1 MRTGR
6 PKEALNLTKE
16 ERDRLQS
23 MAHRAR
29 SQPLLARRA
38 RVVLACG
45 DGLDNQAVARKLRAS
60 LGMVGKWRA
69 RFLKARL
76 EGLYDEPRPGAPRK
90 VGDEQ
95 VEKIVIQTLESTPR
109 GQTHW
114 STRGLA
120 KASGL
125 SRMTISRIWHAFGL
139 QPHRADTFK
148 LSPDPLLIEKVR
160 DIAGLYMNP
169 PDHALVLCVD
179 EKSQIQALDRTQ
191 PLLPMRPGQLE
202 RGTHDYKRHGTT
214 SLFAAL
220 DLKTSRAISQFH
232 QRHRS
237 VEFRGFLD
245 VIEAQVPADLDVH
258 LILDNYGTH
267 KTAIIRNW
275 LAKRPRFH
283 VHFTPTYGS
292 WLNLVER
299 WFAELTNKRIRRAAF
314 RSVREL
320 ESAIREFIEVHNE
333 DPKPFVWTRTADQI
347 LDCISRYARRT
358 LTSHSARLNSRT
370 NGTGD

>member
-6 PKEALNLTKE
+6 PKQPLIVTEE
-16 ERDRLQS
+16 ERERLES
-23 MAHRAR
+23 LAHRAR

-38 RVVLACG
+38 RVVLACAE
-45 DGLDNQAVARKLRAS
+45 GLDNKVVAKRLRCS
-60 LGMVGKWRA
+60 LGMVGKWRS

-90 VGDEQ
+90 VSDDQ
-95 VEKIVIQTLESTPR
+95 VEKVVIQTLESTPR

-148 LSPDPLLIEKVR
+148 LSPDPQLIEKVR
-160 DIAGLYMNP
+160 DIVGLYLNP
-169 PDHALVLCVD
+169 PEHALVFCVD

-191 PLLPMRPGQLE
+191 PLLPLRPGQVE

-220 DLKTSRAISQFH
+220 ELKTSRVIGQLH
-232 QRHRS
+232 RRHRS
-237 VEFRGFLD
+237 QEFRQFLD
-245 VIEAQVPADLDVH
+245 TIEAQVPAELEVH
-258 LILDNYGTH
+258 LIADNYGAH
-267 KTAIIRNW
+267 KTAMIRKW
-275 LAKRPRFH
+275 FAKRPRFH

-292 WLNLVER
+292 WINLVER
-299 WFAELTNKRIRRAAF
+299 WFAELTNKRLRRGVF
-314 RSVREL
+314 RSVKEL
-320 ESAIREFIEVHNE
+320 ESAIREYISVHNK

-347 LDCISRYARRT
+347 LDSIARYAQRT
-358 LTSHSARLNSRT
+358 AAV
-370 NGTGD
+370 